1 MNSNDRLYDL
11 KAGGAFLVWNVRDY
25 PATCLVMLAQAL
37 CYATFRLCQAGKLP
51 FQFQVKFF
59 ELYDNRLLS
68 TEAMAEGRYYTLIT
82 CILFLIDWIELLSA
96 WVGLWFILFRIEYAF
111 RWYTALLV
119 LLLPC
124 AAGNATFLVL
134 ASWAEAEAQGGL
146 VGIRLELLE
155 LCRPERNVNVMPW
168 RLEPLWWGMA
178 AFALIRLPTVR
189 VLDGKVPMWLFV
201 AGMLAVEFTIIR
213 WNHGQNYS
221 RESFVASAVAGVLV
235 ACLGNRLRQIL
246 GWLMALSLAVGIGWL
261 CWQQTR

>member
-1 MNSNDRLYDL
+1 MSSNDRLYDL
-11 KAGGAFLVWNVRDY
+11 KAGGAFLAWNFRDY
-25 PATCLVMLAQAL
+25 PATCGVMLAQAL

-82 CILFLIDWIELLSA
+82 CVLFIIDWIELLSA

-119 LLLPC
+119 LFLPC
-124 AAGNATFLVL
+124 AAGNAAFLVL
-134 ASWAEAEAQGGL
+134 ASWADAEAQGGL

-201 AGMLAVEFTIIR
+201 AGMLAVEFTIIH

-221 RESFVASAVAGVLV
+221 RESFVASAAAGVLV